1 MKEILETK
9 EYSFLR
15 DPPLGDNIILLG
27 LGGSHAY
34 GTNIEG
40 SDIDI
45 RGVATNSAREIL
57 TGKGFEQVENHV
69 TDTVVYSL
77 KKMVSLLAN
86 CNPNCIEILGL
97 EPWQYLRI
105 TDVGQQ
111 LIDNA
116 DMFLSKKAAK
126 SFGGYANSQLWR
138 LEQKIIRGAKQ
149 SDREQHILNSIEG
162 ASYSF
167 PEKYFEYPEDSI
179 RLYIDDAVGEGMDTE
194 IFMDINLR
202 HYPLRDYKA
211 MWAEMN
217 NIAKSYSK
225 LGQRN
230 SKAIEAGKLA
240 KHQMHLIRLLRMSLD
255 LLNEGRIITYR
266 RDDHDLLMSIRNGDF
281 LSEDGLIYAE
291 FYDMVRELEEK
302 LVEAQRTTKL
312 PDKPDYKRIDDFV
325 ERVNKEIVK
334 NG

>member
-9 EYSFLR
+9 EYAFLR

-27 LGGSHAY
+27 LGGSYAY

-45 RGVATNSAREIL
+45 RGVATHSAREIL

-138 LEQKIIRGAKQ
+138 LEQKIIRGAEQ

-255 LLNEGRIITYR
+255 LLNEGQIITYR

-291 FYDMVRELEEK
+291 FYGMVRELEEK